1 MCKKNIQLEILKRSE
16 MTKKKAPDRS
26 LFYRN
31 KDEKHFVFF
40 FTWPYMF
47 QGSSKLTKQ
56 THLWHFSCI
65 ETFGLYYK

>member
-47 QGSSKLTKQ
+47 QGSSKLT
-56 THLWHFSCI
+56 
-65 ETFGLYYK
+65 ETNPFVALLMYRNIGLFYK